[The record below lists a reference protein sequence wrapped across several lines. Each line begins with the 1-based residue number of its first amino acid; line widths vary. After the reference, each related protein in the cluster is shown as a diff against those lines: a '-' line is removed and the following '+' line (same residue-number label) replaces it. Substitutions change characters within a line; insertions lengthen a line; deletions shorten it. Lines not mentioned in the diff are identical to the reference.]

1 MAGGGK
7 GGTKSQEIDP
17 GLTAAARDALDF
29 AAASAAVPY
38 SPNMGVQFAAFTPQQ
53 QAAFQGANSAAT
65 AFGLPSAGPTSM
77 PKPQTSASGI
87 QGYSTAADYQQIKN
101 QSMSSGLQ
109 AALDALFA
117 DRTTRGA
124 SQTPQNGGV
133 KSVNVPAKGATPQ
146 PIQTAVIPS
155 QFKHLPYI
163 QKLMGGGSP
172 QPTPSPTTGAGGGGG
187 KPAVA
192 QFAGPSGPLYRGRY
206 AAMPGI
212 KGGGK

>member
-7 GGTKSQEIDP
+7 GGTKSQKIDP

-29 AAASAAVPY
+29 AAAAAAVPY

-77 PKPQTSASGI
+77 PKPKTSASGI
-87 QGYSTAADYQQIKN
+87 KGYSTAADYQQIKN

-117 DRTTRGA
+117 NKKT
-124 SQTPQNGGV
+124 
-133 KSVNVPAKGATPQ
+133 GATAAP
-146 PIQTAVIPS
+146 PNS
-155 QFKHLPYI
+155 
-163 QKLMGGGSP
+163 
-172 QPTPSPTTGAGGGGG
+172 
-187 KPAVA
+187 
-192 QFAGPSGPLYRGRY
+192 PLYKGRY

-212 KGGGK
+212 EGGGK